1 MLDKYKR
8 QVMRKPEKLVIE
20 GETGAGKTTFACSAH
35 TKKEP
40 VFVIN
45 SDDGGENVFHKTGI
59 NLIHDCIPTGD
70 IKENADKWDSVMEAL
85 RELASENTGVKRV
98 IIDSVDKLELLAQSK
113 VCVDHSIKAPEDLGY
128 GKAYVYASSY
138 IQKFLSGL
146 NYLRDTQNIQPILI
160 CHTQI
165 RTINKPT
172 MEPYDSFILKLHKS
186 NSANITEWA
195 DVILFVAFETIVKK
209 IDSGF
214 NRKDSRAI
222 QSGNRFLY
230 TSGSMGVDAKNR
242 FDLPPEIPAD
252 WNEYRKL
259 IDSFWDGKKTNSETP
274 KKKELDEL

>member
-1 MLDKYKR
+1 
-8 QVMRKPEKLVIE
+8 MRKPEKLVIE
-20 GETGAGKTTFACSAH
+20 GETGAGKTTFACSSH

-40 VFVIN
+40 AFVFN
-45 SDDGGENVFHKTGI
+45 TDDGGENVFHKTGI

-70 IKENADKWDSVMEAL
+70 VKENAEKWDQVMATL

-98 IIDSVDKLELLAQSK
+98 IIDSVDKLELLAQGR

-128 GKAYVYASSY
+128 GKAYVYASGY

-146 NYLRDTQNIQPILI
+146 NYLRDTQDIQPILI

-222 QSGNRFLY
+222 QSGKRFLY

-242 FDLPPEIPAD
+242 FDLPAEIPAD
-252 WNEYRKL
+252 WDEYQKL
-259 IDSFWDGKKTNSETP
+259 IANFWDGSSTKTQKTQTQG
-274 KKKELDEL
+274 

>member
-1 MLDKYKR
+1 
-8 QVMRKPEKLVIE
+8 MRKPEKLVVE
-20 GETGAGKTTFACSAH
+20 GETGAGKTTFACSSH
-35 TKKEP
+35 TEKEP

-70 IKENADKWDSVMEAL
+70 VKENAEKWDSVMGAL
-85 RELASENTGVKRV
+85 RELASDKTGVKRI
-98 IIDSVDKLELLAQSK
+98 IIDSVDKLELLAHGK
-113 VCVDHSIKAPEDLGY
+113 VCQEHKCATIEDPGY
-128 GKAYVYASSY
+128 GKGYLYASGH
-138 IQKFLSGL
+138 IQKLLSGL
-146 NYLRDTQNIQPILI
+146 NYLRDSQSIQPILI

-195 DVILFVAFETIVKK
+195 DVILFVAFETIIKK
-209 IDSGF
+209 IDAGF
-214 NRKDSRAI
+214 NRKDSRAM

-242 FDLPPEIPAD
+242 FDLPAEIPAD

-259 IDSFWDGKKTNSETP
+259 IDGFWDGNKDNSETP
-274 KKKELDEL
+274 KKG

>member
-1 MLDKYKR
+1 MLEKYKR
-8 QVMRKPEKLVIE
+8 KVMQKPEKLVVE
-20 GETGAGKTTFACSAH
+20 GETGAGKTTFACSSH
-35 TKKEP
+35 TAKEP

-45 SDDGGENVFHKTGI
+45 ADDGGENVFHKTGI

-70 IKENADKWDSVMEAL
+70 IKENAEKWDSVMGAL
-85 RELASENTGVKRV
+85 RELAGEKTGVKRI
-98 IIDSVDKLELLAQSK
+98 IIDSVDKLELLAQGK
-113 VCVDHSIKAPEDLGY
+113 VCVDHKQPHIEALGY
-128 GKAYVYASSY
+128 GKGYAYARGEM
-138 IQKFLSGL
+138 QKMLSGL
-146 NYLRDTQNIQPILI
+146 NYLRDTQDIQPILI

-186 NSANITEWA
+186 LSADIMEWA

-209 IDSGF
+209 IDAGF

-259 IDSFWDGKKTNSETP
+259 IDSFWDGKKSNSETL
-274 KKKELDEL
+274 KKG

>member
-1 MLDKYKR
+1 MLEKYKR
-8 QVMRKPEKLVIE
+8 AVVRKPEKLVIE
-20 GETGAGKTTFACSAH
+20 GETGAGKTTFACSSH
-35 TKKEP
+35 TKEEP
-40 VFVIN
+40 AFVIN
-45 SDDGGENVFHKTGI
+45 VDDGGENVFHKTGI

-70 IKENADKWDSVMEAL
+70 VKENAEKWDGVMEAL
-85 RELASENTGVKRV
+85 RALATEKSGVKRV
-98 IIDSVDKLELLAQSK
+98 IIDSVDKLEILAQAK
-113 VCVDHSIKAPEDLGY
+113 VCSLHKLSSIEDMGY
-128 GKAYVYASSY
+128 GKGY
-138 IQKFLSGL
+138 IYSRGEMAKLLSGL
-146 NYLRDTQNIQPILI
+146 NYLRDTQDIQPILV

-186 NSANITEWA
+186 LAADVMEWA

-242 FDLPPEIPAD
+242 FDLPAEIPAD

-259 IDSFWDGKKTNSETP
+259 IDGFWDGNKDNSVTP
-274 KKKELDEL
+274 KKG

>member
-1 MLDKYKR
+1 MLEKYKR

-20 GETGAGKTTFACSAH
+20 GETGAGKTTFACSSH

-45 SDDGGENVFHKTGI
+45 ADDGGENVFHKTGI

-70 IKENADKWDSVMEAL
+70 VKENADKWDKLMETL
-85 RELASENTGVKRV
+85 REIASEKSGIKRI
-98 IIDSVDKLELLAQSK
+98 IIDSVDKVEILAQAK
-113 VCVDHSIKAPEDLGY
+113 TCALHKLTHIEDMGY
-128 GKAYVYASSY
+128 GKGFAYSRGEMA
-138 IQKFLSGL
+138 KLLSGL
-146 NYLRDTQNIQPILI
+146 NYLRDTQDIQPILV
-160 CHTQI
+160 CHTQV

-172 MEPYDSFILKLHKS
+172 MEPYDSFVLKLHRS
-186 NSANITEWA
+186 LCGDIMEWA

-222 QSGNRFLY
+222 QSGKRFLY

-242 FDLPPEIPAD
+242 FDLPAEIPAD
-252 WNEYRKL
+252 WNEYQGL
-259 IDSFWDGKKTNSETP
+259 INNFWDGSSTQKTQ
-274 KKKELDEL
+274 KQG